1 MKSKGWASSSIIM
14 LKNYFKLAFRNIV
27 KYKSYSAINIL
38 GLATGITL
46 CLLILTYV
54 NHELS
59 YDSFHENSDRIVRV
73 NMTGE
78 EGEISVTPSMVAPS
92 LASIAPEVES
102 WVRLYEPTRYSPAI
116 IGVEDQK
123 YQENSFLFADSSFFD
138 VFTFQFLSG
147 DSENA
152 LINPG
157 TLVLTESIALKLFGS
172 LNVVGETV
180 SAQIFNSETDFEVT
194 GVIKD
199 MPSNSH
205 FKFDYIGSLT
215 TRSTW
220 SQLNDSEIR
229 SANFYTYLVLNSPE
243 SISSLQEKTNA
254 FVNRR
259 IKEQQDVGLTLV
271 PLSDIYLIS
280 NAEAE
285 IAPMGDIYRVYGFM
299 LMGLV
304 VLLIA
309 IINYVNLSTA
319 RSSRR
324 ATEVGIRKALGA
336 YRSQLVKQF
345 YGESTLITF
354 ISVMISLILVELFN
368 EEFFALMG
376 KSIQFTLL
384 NNYSVWILV
393 AGIVVVTSL
402 LAGSYPAI
410 LLSSFKPVTVL
421 KGMINSSDSNS
432 ILRKGLVIF
441 QFSISTFLIISTI
454 VIYQQTDFV
463 ISSSLGFDKES
474 VIVLPA
480 RDRYLAPKQDVLKS
494 EILRLPG
501 VISAT
506 YMSNVPGKVF
516 GGYGAQHTPGTDPI
530 GTQAGAA
537 DKDLIRTLGIEL
549 LAGEGFPESEGYT
562 LEQGYVYLINET
574 LAKRFGWTPEEA
586 LNQPFNVLGNREGV
600 VVGVVKDFNFASLHN
615 EVNPLALFINPDMH
629 NYLLIKVAPNS
640 TRESLT
646 AIGGVWDELAPHRPF
661 EFEFLDQQLNQLYEQ
676 EVQTRNLISLFSV
689 LAIFIACLGLIGL
702 SSFLIERRAKEIGIR
717 KVLGASVANVVSLL
731 TTDFLKLV
739 SFGFF
744 IGAPIAWYAME
755 KWLTGFAF
763 RIEIEI
769 TVFIICAL
777 IGILIAFLTVSGQ
790 SVKAALTNP
799 IDSLKSE

>member
-1 MKSKGWASSSIIM
+1 M

-73 NMTGE
+73 TMSDE
-78 EGEISVTPSMVAPS
+78 DGEIAVTPSMVAPS
-92 LASIAPEVES
+92 LASIAPEIEN

-116 IGVEDQK
+116 IGVQNQK
-123 YQENSFLFADSSFFD
+123 FQENSFLFADSSFFE
-138 VFTFQFLSG
+138 VFTFQFLNG
-147 DSENA
+147 DANSA

-157 TLVLTESIALKLFGS
+157 ALVLTESIARKLFGS
-172 LNVVGETV
+172 LDVIGETV
-180 SAQIFNSETDFEVT
+180 STQIFNTETDFEVT
-194 GVIKD
+194 GVIRD

-205 FKFDYIGSLT
+205 FSFDYIASL
-215 TRSTW
+215 SSWSSW

-229 SANFYTYLVLNSPE
+229 SANFYTYLVLNSSE
-243 SISSLQEKTNA
+243 SISPLQDKTNA
-254 FVNRR
+254 FVNER
-259 IKEQQDVGLTLV
+259 IKEQRDVNLNLV
-271 PLSDIYLIS
+271 PLSEIYLTS
-280 NAEAE
+280 NAGAE

-336 YRSQLVKQF
+336 YRSQLIKQF
-345 YGESTLITF
+345 YGESTLITL

-384 NNYSVWILV
+384 NGYSVWILV

-421 KGMINSSDSNS
+421 KGMINSSSS
-432 ILRKGLVIF
+432 SSFLRKGLVIS

-463 ISSSLGFDKES
+463 ISTSLGFDKES

-494 EILRLPG
+494 EILRQPG
-501 VISAT
+501 VMSAT
-506 YMSNVPGKVF
+506 YMSNIPGKVF
-516 GGYGAQHTPGTDPI
+516 GGYGAQHTPGTDAI
-530 GTQAGAA
+530 STQAGAA
-537 DKDLIRTLGIEL
+537 DKDLVKTLGIEL
-549 LAGEGFPESEGYT
+549 LAGDGFPESEGYT

-586 LNQPFNVLGNREGV
+586 LNQPFNVLGNREGEI
-600 VVGVVKDFNFASLHN
+600 VGVVKDFNFASLHD

-646 AIGGVWDELAPHRPF
+646 AIEGVWDELAPHRPF
-661 EFEFLDQQLNQLYEQ
+661 EFEFLDQQLDQLYEQ

-689 LAIFIACLGLIGL
+689 LAIFIACLGLVGL

-717 KVLGASVANVVSLL
+717 KVLGASVANVVTLL

-739 SFGFF
+739 SLGFI

-755 KWLTGFAF
+755 QWLTGFAY
-763 RIEIEI
+763 RIEIGI
-769 TVFIICAL
+769 AVFIICAL
-777 IGILIAFLTVSGQ
+777 LGIIIAFLTVSGQ

-799 IDSLKSE
+799 VNSLKSE